1 MKREGNIPSEP
12 PLGRKPRTSRMSRT
26 SATGSIAPGDDSEAQ
41 AALWRPVGRPRK
53 SRTSSTTLIAAGNA
67 SVREVLETQFLDE
80 DGKAVKKGKDLKK
93 SQKGTLACGQLSP
106 RTRSQISSMKRRTR
120 SQARS
125 QAGSIRARSRAS
137 PQKRVRQSSCASN
150 GNKSQVGE
158 PSKVSK
164 SMSPSVVIEKLDMSK
179 VGKETKKEKAAEE
192 VKARARLSDIIEEP
206 DHEQSSLRFSFNSID
221 QDLFAESGSDAFN
234 DLESESSDGSSQPA
248 KK

>member
-1 MKREGNIPSEP
+1 
-12 PLGRKPRTSRMSRT
+12 
-26 SATGSIAPGDDSEAQ
+26 
-41 AALWRPVGRPRK
+41 
-53 SRTSSTTLIAAGNA
+53 
-67 SVREVLETQFLDE
+67 VREVLETQFLDE

-93 SQKGTLACGQLSP
+93 SQKGTLARGQLSP
-106 RTRSQISSMKRRTR
+106 RTRSQVSSTKRRTR
-120 SQARS
+120 SQA
-125 QAGSIRARSRAS
+125 GSICARSRAS

-248 KK
+248 KKVRRIWRRSQS